1 MVIFPVSHTKDFRM
15 LSRAPLVACSLSLA
29 VLFAAGSAAAL
40 ELPLPPPGEDIVG
53 QVQVIKAKY
62 EDTFADLGKVHDL
75 GYAEM
80 LAANPNVDA
89 WLPGEGSDI
98 ILPTRFI
105 LPAGP
110 REGIVINLAEYR
122 MYYFPK
128 GRNVVY
134 TYPLGIGREGWG
146 SPVTNTVITGKI
158 SNPAW
163 YPPKSIREEHAAEG
177 DPLPTVV
184 AAGPNNPL
192 GPFKFTLGTPGY
204 LIHGSN
210 KKFGI
215 GMRVS
220 HGCFRMLNNNVLELA
235 TMAPVGTKIRVINE
249 PYKFGVSGGKVYLE
263 AHAPL
268 DDHGIPS
275 QVDKHTAVINALLKR
290 EDLVSNLR
298 LDWDVV
304 REVVAGEDGMPVEIA
319 VPDAAVASVVPVM
332 N

>member
-1 MVIFPVSHTKDFRM
+1 M
-15 LSRAPLVACSLSLA
+15 LPRFTAVARSLSLA
-29 VLFAAGSAAAL
+29 SLLVAGPVAAL

-62 EDTFADLGKVHDL
+62 EDTFADVGVANDL
-75 GYAEM
+75 GYLEM
-80 LAANPNVDA
+80 VAANPGVDP
-89 WLPGEGSDI
+89 WLPGAGTEI
-98 ILPTRFI
+98 ILPTRYI
-105 LPAGP
+105 LPQGP

-122 MYYFPK
+122 LYYFPK
-128 GRNVVY
+128 GQNVVH
-134 TYPLGIGREGWG
+134 TFPLGIGREGWG
-146 SPVTNTVITGKI
+146 SPIAHTTITAKT

-177 DPLPTVV
+177 DPLPAVV
-184 AAGPNNPL
+184 PPGPDNPL
-192 GPFKFTLGTPGY
+192 GPFKFNLGVPGY

-220 HGCFRMLNNNVLELA
+220 HGCFRMLNNNVLALA
-235 TMAPVGTKIRVINE
+235 SMVPVGTPVRIINE

-268 DDHGIPS
+268 DDNGDPS
-275 QVDKHTAVINALLKR
+275 VVDKHTAVINALLKR
-290 EDLVSNLR
+290 EELVNSIR

-304 REVVAGEDGMPVEIA
+304 REVVAAEDGLPVEIA
-319 VPDAAVASVVPVM
+319 EPNSAVAATVP
-332 N
+332 NTEL

>member
-1 MVIFPVSHTKDFRM
+1 M
-15 LSRAPLVACSLSLA
+15 LSRVPLVLRSLSLA
-29 VLFAAGSAAAL
+29 VSCAAGSAVAL

-62 EDTFADLGKVHDL
+62 EDTFADLGKANDL
-75 GYAEM
+75 GYTEM
-80 LAANPNVDA
+80 VAANPGVDA
-89 WLPGEGSDI
+89 WLPGEGSDV

-146 SPVTNTVITGKI
+146 SPITNTAITAKTP
-158 SNPAW
+158 NPAW

-177 DPLPTVV
+177 DPLPRVV
-184 AAGPNNPL
+184 APGPNNPL

-220 HGCFRMLNNNVLELA
+220 HGCFRMLNHNVLKLA
-235 TMAPVGTKIRVINE
+235 SLVSVGTPVRIINE
-249 PYKFGVSGGKVYLE
+249 PYKFGRSGGKVYLE

-268 DDHGIPS
+268 DETGEAS
-275 QVDKHTAVINALLKR
+275 VVDKHTAVINALLKND
-290 EDLVSNLR
+290 EFADVR
-298 LDWDVV
+298 LDWEML
-304 REVVAGEDGMPVEIA
+304 REVVAAEDGLPIEIA
-319 VPDAAVASVVPVM
+319 QPDQAMVAVEPAI
-332 N
+332 

>member
-1 MVIFPVSHTKDFRM
+1 M
-15 LSRAPLVACSLSLA
+15 LSRVPLVLRSLSLA
-29 VLFAAGSAAAL
+29 VSCAAGSAVAL

-62 EDTFADLGKVHDL
+62 EDTFADLGKANDL
-75 GYAEM
+75 GYTEM
-80 LAANPNVDA
+80 VAANPGVDA
-89 WLPGEGSDI
+89 WLPGEGSDV

-146 SPVTNTVITGKI
+146 SPITNTAITAKTP
-158 SNPAW
+158 NPAW

-184 AAGPNNPL
+184 APGPNNPL

-235 TMAPVGTKIRVINE
+235 GMAPVGTKLRIINE

-268 DDHGIPS
+268 DDHGEPS
-275 QVDKHTAVINALLKR
+275 LVDKHTAVINALLKR
-290 EDLVSNLR
+290 DDLVNQLR

-304 REVVAGEDGMPVEIA
+304 REVVAAEDGLPIEIA
-319 VPDAAVASVVPVM
+319 VPDNYVASTALPL

>member
-1 MVIFPVSHTKDFRM
+1 M
-15 LSRAPLVACSLSLA
+15 LSRVPLVLRSLTLA
-29 VLFAAGSAAAL
+29 VSLAAGSAVAL

-62 EDTFADLGKVHDL
+62 EDTFADLGKDNDL
-75 GYAEM
+75 GYTEM
-80 LAANPNVDA
+80 VAANPGVDA
-89 WLPGEGSDI
+89 WLPGEGSEVV
-98 ILPTRFI
+98 LPTRFI

-146 SPVTNTVITGKI
+146 SPITNTVITGKVP
-158 SNPAW
+158 NPGW
-163 YPPKSIREEHAAEG
+163 TPPKSILAEHAAEG
-177 DPLPTVV
+177 DPLPAYVPP
-184 AAGPNNPL
+184 GPNNPL
-192 GPFKFTLGTPGY
+192 GPFKFTLGAQGY

-235 TMAPVGTKIRVINE
+235 KMAPVGTKLRIINE

-268 DDHGIPS
+268 DDHGVPS

-290 EDLVSNLR
+290 DDLVNQLR
-298 LDWDVV
+298 LDWEVV
-304 REVVAGEDGMPVEIA
+304 REVVAAEDGLPVQIA
-319 VPDAAVASVVPVM
+319 VPENSLASTTAPL

>member
-1 MVIFPVSHTKDFRM
+1 M
-15 LSRAPLVACSLSLA
+15 LSRVPLVLRSLSLA
-29 VLFAAGSAAAL
+29 VSFAAGSAVAL

-62 EDTFADLGKVHDL
+62 EDTFADLGKANDL
-75 GYAEM
+75 GYTEM
-80 LAANPNVDA
+80 VAANPGVDA
-89 WLPGEGSDI
+89 WLPGEGSEV

-122 MYYFPK
+122 LYYFPK

-146 SPVTNTVITGKI
+146 SPITNTSIIAKTP
-158 SNPAW
+158 NPAW

-235 TMAPVGTKIRVINE
+235 GMAPVGTKLRIINE
-249 PYKFGVSGGKVYLE
+249 PYKFGVSGGKIYLE
-263 AHAPL
+263 AHTPL
-268 DDHGIPS
+268 DDHGEAPL
-275 QVDKHTAVINALLKR
+275 VDKHTAVINALLKR
-290 EDLVSNLR
+290 DDLVGHLR

-304 REVVAGEDGMPVEIA
+304 REVVAAEDGLPIEIA
-319 VPDAAVASVVPVM
+319 VPENSVATTLPL

>member
-1 MVIFPVSHTKDFRM
+1 M
-15 LSRAPLVACSLSLA
+15 LSRVPLVLRSLSLA
-29 VLFAAGSAAAL
+29 VSCAAGSAVAL

-62 EDTFADLGKVHDL
+62 EDTFADLGKANDL
-75 GYAEM
+75 GYTEM
-80 LAANPNVDA
+80 VAANPGVDA
-89 WLPGEGSDI
+89 WLPGEGSEV

-105 LPAGP
+105 LPSGP

-146 SPVTNTVITGKI
+146 SPITNTSITAKTP
-158 SNPAW
+158 NPAW

-184 AAGPNNPL
+184 APGPNNPL

-235 TMAPVGTKIRVINE
+235 GIAPLAIKLRRMNR
-249 PYKFGVSGGKVYLE
+249 PSNFGVWGCTEYV
-263 AHAPL
+263 
-268 DDHGIPS
+268 
-275 QVDKHTAVINALLKR
+275 
-290 EDLVSNLR
+290 
-298 LDWDVV
+298 
-304 REVVAGEDGMPVEIA
+304 
-319 VPDAAVASVVPVM
+319 
-332 N
+332 

>member
-1 MVIFPVSHTKDFRM
+1 M
-15 LSRAPLVACSLSLA
+15 LSRVPLVLRSLSLA
-29 VLFAAGSAAAL
+29 VSCAAGSAVAL

-62 EDTFADLGKVHDL
+62 EDTFADLGKANDL
-75 GYAEM
+75 GYTEM
-80 LAANPNVDA
+80 VAANPGVDA
-89 WLPGEGSDI
+89 WLPGEGSEV

-146 SPVTNTVITGKI
+146 SPITNTSITAKTP
-158 SNPAW
+158 NPAW

-184 AAGPNNPL
+184 APGPNNPL

-235 TMAPVGTKIRVINE
+235 GMAPVGTKLRIINE

-268 DDHGIPS
+268 DDHGEPS
-275 QVDKHTAVINALLKR
+275 LVDKHTAVINALLKR
-290 EDLVSNLR
+290 DDLVNQLR

-304 REVVAGEDGMPVEIA
+304 REVVAAEDGLPIEIA
-319 VPDAAVASVVPVM
+319 VPDNAVASTTLPL

>member
-1 MVIFPVSHTKDFRM
+1 M
-15 LSRAPLVACSLSLA
+15 LPRAPLVACSLSLA
-29 VLFAAGSAAAL
+29 LLCSTSAVTAL

-62 EDTFADLGKVHDL
+62 EDTFADLGKVYDL

-80 LAANPNVDA
+80 LAANPTVDA
-89 WLPGEGSDI
+89 WLPGAGSDI

-122 MYYFPK
+122 MYYYPK

-158 SNPAW
+158 NNPAW
-163 YPPKSIREEHAAEG
+163 YPPKSIRAEHAAEG

-184 AAGPNNPL
+184 APGPNNPL

-235 TMAPVGTKIRVINE
+235 ELAPVGTKIRIIDE
-249 PYKFGVSGGKVYLE
+249 PYKFGVSGGRVFLE

-268 DDHGIPS
+268 DDNGEPS
-275 QVDKHTAVINALLKR
+275 LVDKHTAVINALLKR
-290 EDLVSNLR
+290 DDLVNSLR

-304 REVVAGEDGMPVEIA
+304 REVVAAEDGMPIEIA
-319 VPDAAVASVVPVM
+319 VPDASVASATPVL